1 MIITLVAAMDKNRLI
16 GRNNTLPWNLPV
28 DLAHFTAVTL
38 RKPIIMGRRTFESLG
53 RPLPYRRNIVIT
65 QQDNLILEGC
75 DVFHSLDSALNALIQ
90 EREIMI
96 IGGAR
101 IFGEALSKANK
112 MILTII
118 DYTFKGDTYFPEW
131 NTEEWK
137 IVFEE
142 VHPLDKKNLYTFRFL
157 ELERL
162 CMVCP
167 IS

>member
-1 MIITLVAAMDKNRLI
+1 MIITLVAAMDRNRLI
-16 GRNNTLPWNLPV
+16 GQNNDLPWHLPV
-28 DLAHFTAVTL
+28 DLAHFTEVTL
-38 RKPIIMGRRTFESLG
+38 RKPIIMGRRTFDSLG
-53 RPLPYRRNIVIT
+53 RPLPYRHNVVIT
-65 QQDNLILEGC
+65 QQKNLVLEGC
-75 DVFHSLDSALNALIQ
+75 NIFHSLDNALDALVQ

-101 IFGEALSKANK
+101 IFREALSKANK

-118 DYTFKGDTYFPEW
+118 DYTFKGDAYFPEW

-142 VHPLDKKNLYTFRFL
+142 IHPLNEKNLYSFRFL

-162 CMVCP
+162 SMT
-167 IS
+167 

>member
-16 GRNNTLPWNLPV
+16 GRNNALPWHLPV
-28 DLAHFTAVTL
+28 DLAHFKAVTL
-38 RKPIIMGRRTFESLG
+38 KKPIIMGRRTFDSLG
-53 RPLPYRRNIVIT
+53 KPFLCRRNIVIT

-75 DVFHSLDSALNALIQ
+75 DVFHSLDDAFNALAQ

-101 IFGEALSKANK
+101 IFEETLSKANK

-118 DYTFKGDTYFPEW
+118 DYIFKGDTYFPEW
-131 NTEEWK
+131 NPEEWK

-142 VHPLDKKNLYTFRFL
+142 IHPLDKKNLYNFRFL
-157 ELERL
+157 ELKRL
-162 CMVCP
+162 W
-167 IS
+167 